1 MRINLLAGLL
11 IAAPVVAF
19 ANPAQAAK
27 FEFDSA
33 VGGNANVGVHKQIKT
48 SFDDESDLLTW
59 SSTFSANPNSGKLA
73 NGAWLVLSE
82 GPNPKG
88 YVQEYTMFYMD
99 GVNNKLTAYA
109 YNGVNGSNSWAD
121 NGYGEESDFIG
132 SWDLNVSESADGSER
147 TFSFDLDMTDINNN
161 NVDGVDLG
169 DSWKGTFFGE
179 EVGVWF
185 HGVENVQASYDIDGS
200 GKLTQ
205 FQYDSQGW
213 FDAKDLATTKVP
225 EPGAVASLAM
235 MGLLGAKVLR
245 RKSA

>member
-48 SFDDESDLLTW
+48 SFDDETDLLTW
-59 SSTFSANPNSGKLA
+59 SSTFSRNTSNNKLA
-73 NGAWLVLSE
+73 DGAWLVLSE
-82 GPNPKG
+82 GPNPKSH
-88 YVQEYTMFYMD
+88 VQEYTMFYLD
-99 GVNNKLTAYA
+99 GVNEKLTAYT
-109 YNGVNGSNSWAD
+109 YNGVNGSNSWKDD
-121 NGYGEESDFIG
+121 NSVFLG
-132 SWDLNVSESADGSER
+132 SWDLDVANSGDER
-147 TFSFDLDMTDINNN
+147 TFSFDLDMTDINNSQ
-161 NVDGVDLG
+161 VDLG

-179 EVGVWF
+179 EVGVWY
-185 HGVENVQASYDIDGS
+185 HGVENVQATYNVDGS
-200 GKLTQ
+200 LSD
-205 FQYDSQGW
+205 FSYASQGW

-225 EPGAVASLAM
+225 EPGAIASLAM